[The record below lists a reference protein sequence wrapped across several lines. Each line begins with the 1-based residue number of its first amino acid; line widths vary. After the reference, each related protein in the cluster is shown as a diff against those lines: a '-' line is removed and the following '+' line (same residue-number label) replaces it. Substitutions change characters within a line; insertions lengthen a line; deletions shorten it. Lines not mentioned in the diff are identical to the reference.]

1 MPDTLLRVNGASPG
15 PVRLADGAAELT
27 GGSPAIQRAQEL
39 VRRAAGAHGGV
50 LITAPRGAS
59 PEPVAREL
67 HDRAAPPTAPF
78 VAVECAAPDPEAL
91 ERMLFGPSSNSV
103 AADLESVS
111 PDSRVAEARGGTL
124 YLQNVSELSAA
135 SQARLAQIARDGE
148 VRIDGAAV
156 ATHVRLVASAT
167 PGIDA
172 DVRAHRF
179 RADLYR
185 RLTTLRIDIPALADR
200 AEDVPALADRLAGD
214 ICERRGVPRRTL
226 TAAARALLAALTW
239 PGNLSELHDVIDRA
253 IAESSETTIQVEHLL
268 PALRLDRAPIPFVPA
283 GDLRE
288 ARLRFER
295 DYIAAVLQHHR
306 WRMADAA
313 QTLGIQRPNLYR
325 KARQLGIPL
334 ARISE

>member
-1 MPDTLLRVNGASPG
+1 MPDALLRVNGASPA
-15 PVRLADGAAELT
+15 PVRPAGGAAELA
-27 GGSPAIQRAQEL
+27 GCSPAVLRAQEL

-50 LITAPRGAS
+50 LITAPRGAYT
-59 PEPVAREL
+59 EPVAREL
-67 HDRAAPPTAPF
+67 HDRGAPPTAPF
-78 VAVECAAPDPEAL
+78 VGVECAAPDPVAL
-91 ERMLFGPSSNSV
+91 EQMLFGPAGAV
-103 AADLESVS
+103 ATDLESVS
-111 PDSRVAEARGGTL
+111 ADSRVAAARGGTL
-124 YLQNVSELSAA
+124 YLQNVSDLSASA
-135 SQARLAQIARDGE
+135 QSRLAQIARDGE
-148 VRIDGAAV
+148 VRIDGAPV

-200 AEDVPALADRLAGD
+200 TEDVPDLADRLVGD
-214 ICERRGVPRRTL
+214 ICERRGVPPRTL
-226 TAAARALLAALTW
+226 TSAARALLAALNW
-239 PGNLSELHDVIDRA
+239 PGNLSELHDVLDRA

-268 PALRLDRAPIPFVPA
+268 PALRLDRAPAPFVPV